1 MMIDREMA
9 SKFIPRDISWLS
21 FNGRVLQEAADPTV
35 PLHLRIKFLGI
46 FSNNLDEFFRV
57 RVAALKRAA
66 EINTKESNGYF
77 YKAPAIILEKITEIV
92 IKQQRKFDKIWNQV
106 QREMAKQKVYIKSA
120 EDLSPTQL
128 EFVKNYFDEEVETNI
143 IPLILDESKPMPYL
157 RDKSLYLGIAM
168 YKDDWQYDTKFAIIE
183 LPSRQLGRFVILPSA
198 KNQKDII
205 LVEDIVKVNLP
216 YIFSYFGF
224 DEFVANTFKVTKDAE
239 FDLDNDVNTSFA
251 DKISKGIK
259 TRRKGKPTRFVFDQE
274 MDPKLLDLLIKKL
287 NFSKKDS
294 IIPGQKIHNFKH
306 FMDFPDV
313 FKSYQK
319 PEERRSFEH
328 PDFTGLDR
336 VTDIIQKKDV
346 LLSFPYHEFRPMID
360 LLREAAMDP
369 DVKSIKTTIYRMAS
383 NSKIANALVN
393 AARNGKEVTV
403 MLELRARFDE
413 EHNLEWKERF
423 EMEGVKVLVGVPNKK
438 VHAKLCIIKK
448 RVQNKTI
455 QYGFVST
462 GNINEKTAKLYGDYC
477 LMTSNKGV
485 MADINKIFNA
495 LQKPKVP
502 IEQQIHHNKHLMIC
516 PFDMR
521 LQLSAL
527 IDKEIAEAK
536 AGRPARIIIK
546 INSLS
551 DKESIK
557 KIYEAS
563 SAGVQVDLIVRGIFC
578 AVNQRKFAVPYNAIS
593 IVDEFLEH
601 ARVFY
606 FYAAG
611 KELTYISS
619 ADLMTR
625 NLDHRI
631 EAAVKISSKKLKHEL
646 LDMLEIQLR
655 DNVKAR
661 VLNNKQN
668 NEYVRNDD
676 PICRSQIEI
685 HNYLKAKTDD
695 QEIKQVEATALEPVE
710 E

>member
-1 MMIDREMA
+1 
-9 SKFIPRDISWLS
+9 
-21 FNGRVLQEAADPTV
+21 
-35 PLHLRIKFLGI
+35 
-46 FSNNLDEFFRV
+46 
-57 RVAALKRAA
+57 
-66 EINTKESNGYF
+66 
-77 YKAPAIILEKITEIV
+77 
-92 IKQQRKFDKIWNQV
+92 
-106 QREMAKQKVYIKSA
+106 
-120 EDLSPTQL
+120 
-128 EFVKNYFDEEVETNI
+128 
-143 IPLILDESKPMPYL
+143 MPYL

-183 LPSRQLGRFVILPSA
+183 LPSRQLGRFVILPSP
-198 KNQKDII
+198 KNQKHII

-239 FDLDNDVNTSFA
+239 FDLDNDINTTIA
-251 DKISKGIK
+251 EKISKGIK
-259 TRRKGKPTRFVFDQE
+259 NRRKGKPTRFVFDQE
-274 MDPKLLDLLIKKL
+274 MDPKLLELLIKKL
-287 NFSKKDS
+287 NLSKKDS

-313 FKSYQK
+313 FKSYTK
-319 PEERRSFEH
+319 PEERKSFEH
-328 PDFTGLDR
+328 PDFVGFDR
-336 VTDIIQKKDV
+336 VTDVIQKKDV

-369 DVKSIKTTIYRMAS
+369 DVKSIKTTIYRMAT

-423 EMEGVKVLVGVPNKK
+423 EMEGVKVLVGIPNKK

-448 RVQNKTI
+448 RVNNKTI

-495 LQKPKVP
+495 LAKPKVAFVDQIKNNKSLLICP
-502 IEQQIHHNKHLMIC
+502 KDMRQQIC
-516 PFDMR
+516 SF
-521 LQLSAL
+521 

-557 KIYEAS
+557 KIKKIYEAS

-578 AVNQRKFAVPYNAIS
+578 AVNQKKFIKPFHAIS

-625 NLDHRI
+625 NLDHRV
-631 EAAVKISSKKLKHEL
+631 EAAVKIHSKKLKHEL
-646 LDMLEIQLR
+646 LEMLEIQLR

-661 VLNNKQN
+661 YLNNKQT
-668 NEYVRNDD
+668 NEYVHNDE
-676 PICRSQIEI
+676 PICRSQIVI
-685 HNYLKAKTDD
+685 HNYLKSKAEE
-695 QEIKQVEATALEPVE
+695 QEIIQETLNQ
-710 E
+710 